1 MSTKALRRLQNED
14 PLQEI
19 LKKVGGEQQGESNDD
34 DETLGAPSVSK
45 SKKNKKKKSAQI
57 NRFELLNKSDNIDDI
72 TNADLE
78 ELLREEEEL
87 LREEDDLK
95 GVDPTTE
102 NTAIDKLEKEGIPEN
117 YQKKKKKK
125 KRKKGKE
132 NKPEATETAR
142 GNENGEVED
151 EIDASLRE
159 VNQLLGDIG
168 TAGDYTTS
176 QITYTMKALLSVEHK
191 NLNPDNE
198 MRRIFG
204 SRVIQAEQRRNRNR
218 QRIHQRTTRLAQP
231 KDTWAPYSK
240 TGLSMSLLENRRG
253 YQYFDFDHNSAYQ
266 EVQFLFLD
274 AVESLNP
281 QDIVNLLHLH
291 PYHIGG
297 LIQLSEIFRMSE
309 DMAAAAELIE
319 KALYA
324 FECAF
329 HPLFSLT
336 SGNCRL
342 DYRKPEN
349 RGFFLCLYKH
359 LLNVGQKG
367 CYRTALELSKLL
379 LSLDA
384 DDDPLCVLL
393 CIDFYAL
400 RCEQYD
406 FLIRLYQEWEAH
418 RNLSQLPNFGFS
430 ISLAK
435 FHLANTDE
443 DLEKADELLQKSL
456 MMYPG
461 VLMPMLEKCGITPD
475 LSVTGHTFFQ
485 HSAQTSQTE
494 SLKQL
499 ITLYVQRTFSCWKE
513 PEVISWLERNVK
525 HVLEKVD
532 SKQPCIEQ
540 YKQQRL
546 RRYQGT
552 PRNILRHIILS
563 EIKDVTANLPPEL
576 ANTPVLSY
584 DPLPPVDSFET
595 YQRPGRPTQAQEASN
610 PLSLFLRSLLPNFN
624 ANEPVAPVDDGAVG
638 GEGRNN
644 LQQGVGALMTAM
656 RDLLNNIR
664 PVEPPV
670 ENRHNN
676 GEGDE
681 EELDEEWN

>member
-1 MSTKALRRLQNED
+1 LFYIYRNL
-14 PLQEI
+14 
-19 LKKVGGEQQGESNDD
+19 
-34 DETLGAPSVSK
+34 
-45 SKKNKKKKSAQI
+45 
-57 NRFELLNKSDNIDDI
+57 
-72 TNADLE
+72 
-78 ELLREEEEL
+78 
-87 LREEDDLK
+87 
-95 GVDPTTE
+95 
-102 NTAIDKLEKEGIPEN
+102 IPE
-117 YQKKKKKK
+117 
-125 KRKKGKE
+125 
-132 NKPEATETAR
+132 
-142 GNENGEVED
+142 
-151 EIDASLRE
+151 
-159 VNQLLGDIG
+159 
-168 TAGDYTTS
+168 
-176 QITYTMKALLSVEHK
+176 
-191 NLNPDNE
+191 NE

-218 QRIHQRTTRLAQP
+218 QRIHQKTSRLAQP

-240 TGLSMSLLENRRG
+240 TGLSMNLLENRRG
-253 YQYFDFDHNSAYQ
+253 YQYFEYEHNSAYR

-281 QDIVNLLHLH
+281 QSIVDLLHLH

-319 KALYA
+319 KALFA

-349 RGFFLCLYKH
+349 RGFFLCLFKH

-379 LSLDA
+379 LSLEA
-384 DDDPLCVLL
+384 DEDPLCVLL

-400 RCEQYD
+400 RSEQYE
-406 FLIRLYQEWEAH
+406 FLIRLYEEWEAH

-430 ISLAK
+430 IPLAK
-435 FHLANTDE
+435 FHLATT
-443 DLEKADELLQKSL
+443 DELLDKADNLLQESL
-456 MMYPG
+456 LMYPG
-461 VLMPMLEKCGITPD
+461 FLMPMVEKCGITPD
-475 LSVTGHTFFQ
+475 PTVTGHHFFQ
-485 HSAQTSQTE
+485 YSAQTSQTD

-499 ITLYVQRTFSCWKE
+499 TTLYVQRTYSCWKE
-513 PEVISWLERNVK
+513 PEVMEWLEKNVRT
-525 HVLEKVD
+525 VLTLVD
-532 SKQPCIEQ
+532 NKDSRVVRCKQL
-540 YKQQRL
+540 RL

-563 EIKDVTANLPPEL
+563 EIKDVTAHLPPEL
-576 ANTPVLSY
+576 ANTPMLSY
-584 DPLPPVDSFET
+584 DPLPPTDSFET

-624 ANEPVAPVDDGAVG
+624 ANEDAGAVG
-638 GEGRNN
+638 GDETRNN
-644 LQQGVGALMTAM
+644 LQNGVGALMTAM

-670 ENRHNN
+670 ENQHNGQEDDHEEN
-676 GEGDE
+676 EGDW
-681 EELDEEWN
+681 D